1 MRLRIFVL
9 FVASVL
15 SFAASAQ
22 FVAGQESLLEE
33 PLDFKSALELARK
46 GEARGF
52 YQLAI
57 KFSAGEGVARN
68 RATGYKFLE
77 KAADMGY
84 ANALYVLGR
93 VKAAGLMDMGS
104 LLFLDERTT
113 AVPQTTSLAG
123 AVFWDGEWKLQSVT
137 DDAAF
142 AVVSNC
148 FARAAA
154 GGIGAAE
161 DDLKVLQQRRADALA
176 EAAAASAAQCGA
188 DENLE
193 AVRKAF
199 PAFAVAEYP
208 VPPSERPA
216 DPRPLSVRDPNAYFD
231 TMQRFHRQTAQ
242 RQVQASRVDLWRL
255 REARVK
261 AEQAKKYANVRID
274 SICGISFGA
283 PPPTW
288 LKQRGWSSSDDG
300 PKTGFASGKLQKP
313 FRYFT
318 ACDVELA
325 GTGVVRRI
333 SLSGDLHPS
342 MSDEDQKKEFDA
354 VLDALEKKYA
364 FKFPRREEGTGGYPS
379 WFGEI
384 GRYNVNLG
392 VGKVNDMP
400 YIHLSIADRDV
411 TRQTAVPAGIK
422 LKLPANA
429 GLDVL

>member
-1 MRLRIFVL
+1 MRWRIFVL
-9 FVASVL
+9 FVVTVL

-22 FVAGQESLLEE
+22 FMAGQESLLEE

-123 AVFWDGEWKLQSVT
+123 AVFWDGERKRQSVT

-176 EAAAASAAQCGA
+176 EAAAVSAAQCGA
-188 DENLE
+188 DENLA
-193 AVRKAF
+193 AVREAF

-208 VPPSERPA
+208 VLPSERPA
-216 DPRPLSVRDPNAYFD
+216 DPRPLAVRDPNAYFD
-231 TMQRFHRQTAQ
+231 TMQRFRRQTAQ

-255 REARVK
+255 REARAK

-318 ACDVELA
+318 TCNVELT
-325 GTGVVRRI
+325 GTGVVKRI

-354 VLDALEKKYA
+354 VLDVLEKKYA
-364 FKFPRREEGTGGYPS
+364 FKFPRREEGTGGCPS

-384 GRYNVNLG
+384 GRYNVNAD
-392 VGKVNDMP
+392 VGKMNDVP
-400 YIHLSIADRDV
+400 HIHLSITDRDV
-411 TRQTAVPAGIK
+411 VRQTIVPAGIK

-429 GLDVL
+429 GSDVL